1 MAKGYLIARITV
13 TDPDHYPV
21 YAKLAGEA
29 MAKYGG
35 KPVVRGGRYEA
46 MDGEARPRN
55 VIIEFESFERARE
68 YHAHV
73 THRHRHGVAVHHH
86 QASRGIDHE
95 ARPAIVAL
103 GDAGDRIRHVEAHTH
118 E

>member
-1 MAKGYLIARITV
+1 MPKGYLIARITV
-13 TDPDHYPV
+13 TDANHYPV

-55 VIIEFESFERARE
+55 VVIEFESFERARE
-68 YHAHV
+68 YYLSEV
-73 THRHRHGVAVHHH
+73 Y
-86 QASRGIDHE
+86 QAARKERLKAGIGE
-95 ARPAIVAL
+95 VVIVE
-103 GDAGDRIRHVEAHTH
+103 GTD
-118 E
+118 